1 MLDFINN
8 KLLISVI
15 IFIIAYIFILFE
27 KFFHRTVTV
36 LIFGSLVIL
45 LGLVKPEKAWGY
57 IDYNTIFLLFG
68 MMNIVIIM
76 GKSGLFHLLA
86 SKILDITGNNI
97 YKIIIFFS
105 GFTAIASALV
115 DNVTTVLF
123 LTPIIIRLCENIK
136 VNPVPIVISI
146 VLASNTGGT
155 ATLIGDPPNIIIGSI
170 GKKSFVDFLIHV
182 SIPALVGFIS
192 GLIVNILMLKKI
204 IKLDNI
210 KIEKEEVEEIE
221 QLEKELVMD
230 YKLMKISIFFF
241 VLTIIMFILGHKFH
255 WESGIIALFTSSLLM
270 LFTKLSPIEI
280 FERIEWAT
288 IFFFVGLF
296 MIIGAMEEHGVF
308 HILSEKLI
316 NFIGDNLYKGM
327 LIISFFSMFISG
339 FVDNIPYTVA
349 FAKVLKEVIAVNPKL
364 DPLWWALSIGAGM
377 GGNLTLIGASANIVA
392 ADISTRKGY
401 KIDFITFLKYGTP
414 VAIISTTTA
423 IITYILL
430 HIYILH

>member
-1 MLDFINN
+1 MEHILSN
-8 KLLISVI
+8 KALLSSL
-15 IFIIAYIFILFE
+15 IFLIVYILILFE
-27 KFFHRTVTV
+27 KYFHRTVTV
-36 LIFGSLVIL
+36 LIFASIVIL
-45 LGLVKPEKAWGY
+45 IGLLEADKAWGY

-97 YKIIIFFS
+97 YKIIIFFTT
-105 GFTAIASALV
+105 FTALASALL

-170 GKKSFVDFLIHV
+170 AKKSFVDFLIHV
-182 SIPALVGFIS
+182 SIPAFTGFIT
-192 GLIVNILMLKKI
+192 GLIVNILMLKYI

-210 KIEKEEVEEIE
+210 KIEQKDVEQIEE
-221 QLEKELVMD
+221 LEKDLVMD
-230 YKLMKISIFFF
+230 YKLMKISLGFFI
-241 VLTIIMFILGHKFH
+241 LTIILFIIGHKFH
-255 WESGIIALFTSSLLM
+255 WETGIIALFTSSLLM

-288 IFFFVGLF
+288 IFFFIGLF
-296 MIIGAMEEHGVF
+296 IIVGAMEEHHVF
-308 HILSEKLI
+308 SIISKTLI
-316 NFIGDNLYKGM
+316 NLIGDNLYKGM
-327 LIISFFSMFISG
+327 IIISFSSMLISG
-339 FVDNIPYTVA
+339 IVDNIPYTIA
-349 FAKVLKEVIAVNPKL
+349 FAKVLKEVVSINSNL
-364 DPLWWALSIGAGM
+364 DPLWWALSIGACM

-401 KIDFITFLKYGTP
+401 KLDFITFLKYGTP
-414 VAIISTTTA
+414 VAIVSTLTA
-423 IITYILL
+423 ITTYIVL
-430 HIYILH
+430 HIFFLH

>member
-1 MLDFINN
+1 MN
-8 KLLISVI
+8 LLIS
-15 IFIIAYIFILFE
+15 LF
-27 KFFHRTVTV
+27 
-36 LIFGSLVIL
+36 
-45 LGLVKPEKAWGY
+45 
-57 IDYNTIFLLFG
+57 
-68 MMNIVIIM
+68 
-76 GKSGLFHLLA
+76 
-86 SKILDITGNNI
+86 
-97 YKIIIFFS
+97 
-105 GFTAIASALV
+105 AL
-115 DNVTTVLF
+115 

-192 GLIVNILMLKKI
+192 GLIVNILMLKKKI

-288 IFFFVGLF
+288 IFFFIGLF
-296 MIIGAMEEHGVF
+296 MIIGAMEEHGLF
-308 HILSEKLI
+308 HILSKKLI

-364 DPLWWALSIGAGM
+364 DPLWWALSIGACM

-392 ADISTRKGY
+392 ADISTRKR
-401 KIDFITFLKYGTP
+401 L
-414 VAIISTTTA
+414 
-423 IITYILL
+423 
-430 HIYILH
+430 

>member
-1 MLDFINN
+1 MLDLLQN
-8 KLLISVI
+8 KALISTL

-36 LIFGSLVIL
+36 LIFGSVVIL
-45 LGLVKPEKAWGY
+45 IGLIEPSKAWNY

-105 GFTAIASALV
+105 VFTAIASALV

-136 VNPVPIVISI
+136 VNPIPIVISI

-155 ATLIGDPPNIIIGSI
+155 TTLIGDPPNIIIGSI
-170 GKKSFVDFLIHV
+170 AKKSFVDFLIHV
-182 SIPALVGFIS
+182 TIPAITGFIT

-204 IKLDNI
+204 IKLDTI
-210 KIEKEEVEEIE
+210 KIGKEDIEEIE
-221 QLEKELVMD
+221 KLEKELVLD
-230 YKLMKISIFFF
+230 YKLMKITVLFFI
-241 VLTIIMFILGHKFH
+241 LTIVMFILSHKFH

-296 MIIGAMEEHGVF
+296 MIVGAMEEHKVF
-308 HILSEKLI
+308 HFISEKLI
-316 NFIGDNLYKGM
+316 TLIGDNLYKGM
-327 LIISFFSMFISG
+327 LIVSLFSMFISG

-349 FAKVLKEVIAVNPKL
+349 FSKVLKEIVTVNPSL
-364 DPLWWALSIGAGM
+364 DPLWWALSIGACM

-392 ADISTRKGY
+392 ADIATRKGY

-414 VAIISTTTA
+414 VALISTITA
-423 IITYILL
+423 IITYIIL

>member
-1 MLDFINN
+1 MLDLLQN
-8 KLLISVI
+8 KALISTL

-36 LIFGSLVIL
+36 LIFGSVVIL
-45 LGLVKPEKAWGY
+45 IGLIEPSKAWNY

-105 GFTAIASALV
+105 VFTAIASALV

-136 VNPVPIVISI
+136 VNPIPIVISI

-155 ATLIGDPPNIIIGSI
+155 TTLIGDPPNIIIGSI
-170 GKKSFVDFLIHV
+170 AKKSFVDFLIHV
-182 SIPALVGFIS
+182 TIPAITGFIT
-192 GLIVNILMLKKI
+192 GLIINILMLKKI
-204 IKLDNI
+204 IKLDTI
-210 KIEKEEVEEIE
+210 KIGKEDIEEIE
-221 QLEKELVMD
+221 KLEKELVLD
-230 YKLMKISIFFF
+230 YKLMKISVLFFI
-241 VLTIIMFILGHKFH
+241 LTIVMFILGHKFH

-296 MIIGAMEEHGVF
+296 MIVGAMEEHKVF
-308 HILSEKLI
+308 HFISEKLI
-316 NFIGDNLYKGM
+316 TLIGDNLYKGM
-327 LIISFFSMFISG
+327 LIVSLFSMFISG

-349 FAKVLKEVIAVNPKL
+349 FSKVLKEIVTVNPSL
-364 DPLWWALSIGAGM
+364 DPLWWALSIGACM

-392 ADISTRKGY
+392 ADIATRKGY

-414 VAIISTTTA
+414 VALISTITA
-423 IITYILL
+423 IITYIIL

>member
-1 MLDFINN
+1 MLDLLQN
-8 KLLISVI
+8 KALISTL

-36 LIFGSLVIL
+36 LIFGSVVIL
-45 LGLVKPEKAWGY
+45 IGLIEPSKAWNY

-105 GFTAIASALV
+105 VFTAIASALV

-136 VNPVPIVISI
+136 VNPIPIVISI

-155 ATLIGDPPNIIIGSI
+155 TTLIGDPPNIIIGSI
-170 GKKSFVDFLIHV
+170 AKKSFVDFLIHV
-182 SIPALVGFIS
+182 TIPAITGFIT

-204 IKLDNI
+204 IKLDTI
-210 KIEKEEVEEIE
+210 KIGKEDIEEIE
-221 QLEKELVMD
+221 KLEKELVLD
-230 YKLMKISIFFF
+230 YKLMKISVLFFI
-241 VLTIIMFILGHKFH
+241 LTIAMFILSHKFH

-296 MIIGAMEEHGVF
+296 MIVGAMEEHKVF
-308 HILSEKLI
+308 HFISEKLI
-316 NFIGDNLYKGM
+316 TLIGDNLYKGM
-327 LIISFFSMFISG
+327 LIVSLFSMFISG

-349 FAKVLKEVIAVNPKL
+349 FSKVLKEIVTVNPSL
-364 DPLWWALSIGAGM
+364 DPLWWALSIGACM

-392 ADISTRKGY
+392 ADIATRKGY

-414 VAIISTTTA
+414 VALISTITA
-423 IITYILL
+423 IITYIIL

>member
-1 MLDFINN
+1 MENLFNN
-8 KLLISVI
+8 KALISIV

-36 LIFGSLVIL
+36 LIFGSIVIL
-45 LGLVKPEKAWGY
+45 TGLIEPSKAWNY

-68 MMNIVIIM
+68 MMNIVIVM

-86 SKILDITGNNI
+86 SKILLITGNNI

-105 GFTAIASALV
+105 TFTAIASALV

-136 VNPVPIVISI
+136 VNPIPIVISI
-146 VLASNTGGT
+146 VLASNTGGA

-170 GKKSFVDFLIHV
+170 GKKSFLDFLIHV
-182 SIPALVGFIS
+182 SIPAFVGFIA
-192 GLIVNILMLKKI
+192 GLIVNIFMLKKI
-204 IKLDNI
+204 IKLDTI
-210 KIEKEEVEEIE
+210 KIEKEDIKGIEE
-221 QLEKELVMD
+221 LEKELVLD

-241 VLTIIMFILGHKFH
+241 ILTIVMFILGHKFH
-255 WESGIIALFTSSLLM
+255 WESGIIVLFTSSLLM

-288 IFFFVGLF
+288 IFFFIGLF
-296 MIIGAMEEHGVF
+296 IIVGAMEEHKVF
-308 HILSEKLI
+308 HFISEKLI
-316 NFIGDNLYKGM
+316 NIIDNLYEGM
-327 LIISFFSMFISG
+327 IIVSLFSMFVSG
-339 FVDNIPYTVA
+339 FVDNIPYTIA
-349 FAKVLKEVIAVNPKL
+349 FSKVLKEVINVNPNL
-364 DPLWWALSIGAGM
+364 DPLWWALSIGACM

-414 VAIISTTTA
+414 VAFVSTITA

>member
-1 MLDFINN
+1 MLDLLQN
-8 KLLISVI
+8 KALISTL

-36 LIFGSLVIL
+36 LIFGSVVIL
-45 LGLVKPEKAWGY
+45 IGLIEPSKAWNY

-105 GFTAIASALV
+105 VFTAIASALV

-136 VNPVPIVISI
+136 VNPIPIVISI

-155 ATLIGDPPNIIIGSI
+155 TTLIGDPPNIIIGSI
-170 GKKSFVDFLIHV
+170 AKKSFVDFLIHV
-182 SIPALVGFIS
+182 TIPAITGFIT

-204 IKLDNI
+204 IKLDTI
-210 KIEKEEVEEIE
+210 KIGKEDIEEIE
-221 QLEKELVMD
+221 KLEKELVLD
-230 YKLMKISIFFF
+230 YKLMKISVLFFI
-241 VLTIIMFILGHKFH
+241 LTIVMFILGHKFH

-296 MIIGAMEEHGVF
+296 IIVGAMEEHKVF
-308 HILSEKLI
+308 HFISEKLI
-316 NFIGDNLYKGM
+316 TLIGDNLYKGM
-327 LIISFFSMFISG
+327 LIVSLFSMFISG

-349 FAKVLKEVIAVNPKL
+349 FSKVLKEIVTVNPSL
-364 DPLWWALSIGAGM
+364 DPLWWALSIGACM

-392 ADISTRKGY
+392 ADIATRKGY

-414 VAIISTTTA
+414 VALISTITA
-423 IITYILL
+423 IITYIIL

>member
-97 YKIIIFFS
+97 YKIIIFFCS
-105 GFTAIASALV
+105 FTAIASALV

-170 GKKSFVDFLIHV
+170 AKKSFVDFLIHV

-210 KIEKEEVEEIE
+210 KIEREEVEEIE

-288 IFFFVGLF
+288 IFFFIGLF

-316 NFIGDNLYKGM
+316 NFIGDNLYMGM

-349 FAKVLKEVIAVNPKL
+349 FAKVLKEVIAVNPTL
-364 DPLWWALSIGAGM
+364 DPLWWALSIGACM

>member
-1 MLDFINN
+1 MELFYN
-8 KLLISVI
+8 KASLSVI
-15 IFIIAYIFILFE
+15 IFLIVYLLILFE

-36 LIFGSLVIL
+36 LIFGSLVVL
-45 LGLVKPEKAWGY
+45 MGLISPEKAWHY

-86 SKILDITGNNI
+86 AKILDITGNNI
-97 YKIIIFFS
+97 YKIIIFFCS
-105 GFTAIASALV
+105 FTAIASALV

-136 VNPVPIVISI
+136 INPVPIVISI

-170 GKKSFVDFLIHV
+170 AKKSFVDFLIHV
-182 SIPALVGFIS
+182 SIPAIVGFIT
-192 GLIVNILMLKKI
+192 GLITNILMLKKI
-204 IKLDNI
+204 FKLDQI
-210 KIEKEEVEEIE
+210 KIDIKKVEEIE
-221 QLEKELVMD
+221 DLEKHLVID

-241 VLTIIMFILGHKFH
+241 ILTIILFILGHKFH

-288 IFFFVGLF
+288 IFFFIGLF
-296 MIIGAMEEHGVF
+296 IVIGAMEEHKVF
-308 HILSEKLI
+308 LILSKELS
-316 NFIGDNLYKGM
+316 NLIGDNLYKGM
-327 LIISFFSMFISG
+327 IIVSIFSMIISG
-339 FVDNIPYTVA
+339 FVDNIPYTIS
-349 FAKVLKEVIAVNPKL
+349 FAKILKEITLINPHM
-364 DPLWWALSIGAGM
+364 DPLWWGLSIGACM

-414 VAIISTTTA
+414 VAIVSTISA
-423 IITYILL
+423 IITYI
-430 HIYILH
+430 ILHSLILK